1 MSSRS
6 LRLVRSC
13 AGGVALVDALPVRRR
28 ATLAIE
34 PLAPSQ
40 QERRLFCFSAGSP
53 HARRRHLAKELIE
66 I

>member
-6 LRLVRSC
+6 LRLVRSR
-13 AGGVALVDALPVRRR
+13 AGVVVFVDALPVRRR

-40 QERRLFCFSAGSP
+40 QERRLFCFPAAEHRRVAGFC
-53 HARRRHLAKELIE
+53 
-66 I
+66 

>member
-6 LRLVRSC
+6 LRLVRC
-13 AGGVALVDALPVRRR
+13 RAGVVALIDARPARRR

-40 QERRLFCFSAGSP
+40 QERRLFCFPAAEYRCVAGFFG
-53 HARRRHLAKELIE
+53 KELIE